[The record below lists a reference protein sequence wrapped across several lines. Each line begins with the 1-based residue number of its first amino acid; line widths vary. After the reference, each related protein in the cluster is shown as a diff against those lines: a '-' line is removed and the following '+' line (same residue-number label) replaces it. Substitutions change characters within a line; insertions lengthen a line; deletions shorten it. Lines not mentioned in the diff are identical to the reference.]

1 MSKQL
6 TVLNSLVALFDM
18 IVCIAA
24 LTAFAYTA
32 YHFDRWWITLFSL
45 LALLMYN
52 SKSFMIDQDIEDA
65 QKEGDSNS

>member
-6 TVLNSLVALFDM
+6 TVLNILVALFDM
-18 IVCIAA
+18 IVCVAA
-24 LTAFAYTA
+24 LTMFAFTA
-32 YHFDRWWITLFSL
+32 YNSDKWWITLFSL
-45 LALLMYN
+45 LALFMYN